1 MISMNKTPLYN
12 AHVQLGAKMV
22 NFSNWEMPISYSSLI
37 EEHHAVRNAA
47 GIFDV
52 SHMSIFDFD
61 GGNQIAFFEKIFSN
75 DIKKISK
82 VDKAIYGALLNE
94 EGGIL
99 DDLIIYHANDKFR
112 LVSNCSTQ
120 DQNRQWFEKHA
131 GEFGVKVIERSDMG
145 ILAIQGPGA
154 LNKILAIN
162 EIDSKVNSLQS
173 FGCMFEGDKLYA
185 RTGYTGE
192 DGFELII
199 PTKDINHLWDQ
210 ALALGCTPIGLGARD
225 TLRLEAGLNLYGN
238 DMTIDNH
245 PYESNLGWTIDMSDE
260 NREFIG
266 KDALLSIDQ
275 SKSQKIV
282 GIIMKDKGILRSG
295 YEITYENGKGVVLSG
310 SYSPTLQS
318 SIGLARVDQG
328 YEENGKVMIR
338 NKMLNIDFVSP
349 RFLRQ
354 GKMQS

>member
-1 MISMNKTPLYN
+1 MNKTPLN
-12 AHVQLGAKMV
+12 KSHIELGAKMV

-37 EEHHAVRNAA
+37 EEHNAVRNTV

-52 SHMSIFDFD
+52 SHMSVFDFD
-61 GGNQIAFFEKIFSN
+61 GDNQVAFFEKIFAN
-75 DIKKISK
+75 DIKKIYK
-82 VDKAIYGALLNE
+82 DNKAIYGALLNQ

-99 DDLIIYHANDKFR
+99 DDLIIYHANNKFR
-112 LVSNCSTQ
+112 LVSNCSTRE
-120 DQNRQWFEKHA
+120 QNRQWFEKHA
-131 GEFGVKVIERSDMG
+131 VEFGVKVMERSDMG
-145 ILAIQGPGA
+145 ILAIQGPDA
-154 LNKILAIN
+154 LNKILEIR
-162 EIDSKVNSLQS
+162 EIDNQVSTLQS

-192 DGFELII
+192 DGLELIV

-210 ALALGCTPIGLGARD
+210 ALELGCTPIGLGARD

-238 DMTIDNH
+238 DMTINNH
-245 PYESNLGWTIDMSDE
+245 PYESNMGWTIDMSDE
-260 NREFIG
+260 SREFIG

-282 GIIMKDKGILRSG
+282 GIILQDRGILRSG
-295 YEITYENGKGVVLSG
+295 YEITHEQGKGVVLSG

-328 YEENGKVMIR
+328 YKENGKVMIR
-338 NKMLNIDFVSP
+338 NKLLNIDFVSP
-349 RFLRQ
+349 RFLGQ
-354 GKMQS
+354 GKISS

>member
-1 MISMNKTPLYN
+1 MNKTPLN
-12 AHVQLGAKMV
+12 KSHIELGAKMV

-37 EEHHAVRNAA
+37 EEHNAVRSTV

-52 SHMSIFDFD
+52 SHMSVFDFD
-61 GGNQIAFFEKIFSN
+61 GDNQVAFFEKIFAN
-75 DIKKISK
+75 DIKKIYK
-82 VDKAIYGALLNE
+82 DNKAIYGALLNE

-99 DDLIIYHANDKFR
+99 DDLIIYHANNKFR
-112 LVSNCSTQ
+112 LVSNCSTRE
-120 DQNRQWFEKHA
+120 QNRQWFEKHA
-131 GEFGVKVIERSDMG
+131 IEFGVKVMERSDMG
-145 ILAIQGPGA
+145 ILAIQGPDA
-154 LNKILAIN
+154 LNKILKIK
-162 EIDSKVNSLQS
+162 EIDNQVNTLQS

-192 DGFELII
+192 DGLELIV

-210 ALALGCTPIGLGARD
+210 ALELGCTPIGLGARD

-238 DMTIDNH
+238 DMTINNH
-245 PYESNLGWTIDMSDE
+245 PYESNMGWTIDMSDE

-282 GIIMKDKGILRSG
+282 GIILQDKGILRSG
-295 YEITYENGKGVVLSG
+295 YEITHEQGKGVVLSG

-328 YEENGKVMIR
+328 YKENGKVMIR
-338 NKMLNIDFVSP
+338 NKLLNIDFVSP
-349 RFLRQ
+349 RFLGQ
-354 GKMQS
+354 GKISS

>member
-1 MISMNKTPLYN
+1 MNKTPLN
-12 AHVQLGAKMV
+12 KSHIELGAKMV

-37 EEHHAVRNAA
+37 EEHNAVRNTV

-52 SHMSIFDFD
+52 SHMSVFDFD
-61 GGNQIAFFEKIFSN
+61 GDNQVAFFEKIFAN
-75 DIKKISK
+75 DIKKIYK
-82 VDKAIYGALLNE
+82 DNKAIYGALLNA

-99 DDLIIYHANDKFR
+99 DDLIIYHANNKFR
-112 LVSNCSTQ
+112 LVSNCSTRE
-120 DQNRQWFEKHA
+120 QNRQWFEKHA
-131 GEFGVKVIERSDMG
+131 VEFGVKVMERSDMG
-145 ILAIQGPGA
+145 ILAIQGPDA
-154 LNKILAIN
+154 LNKILGIKEVDN
-162 EIDSKVNSLQS
+162 QVNTLQS

-192 DGFELII
+192 DGLELII

-210 ALALGCTPIGLGARD
+210 ALELGCTPIGLGARD

-238 DMTIDNH
+238 DMTINNH
-245 PYESNLGWTIDMSDE
+245 PYESNMGWTIDMSDE

-282 GIIMKDKGILRSG
+282 GIILQDKGVLRSG
-295 YEITYENGKGVVLSG
+295 YEITHEQGKGVVLSG

-328 YEENGKVMIR
+328 YKENGKVMIR
-338 NKMLNIDFVSP
+338 NKLLNIDFVSP
-349 RFLRQ
+349 RFLGQ
-354 GKMQS
+354 GKISS

>member
-1 MISMNKTPLYN
+1 MNKTPLHK
-12 AHVQLGAKMV
+12 AHIQLGAKMV

-37 EEHHAVRNAA
+37 EEHNAVRNTA

-52 SHMSIFDFD
+52 SHMSVFDFD
-61 GGNQIAFFEKIFSN
+61 GDNQVAFFEKIFAN
-75 DIKKISK
+75 DIKKIYK
-82 VDKAIYGALLNE
+82 DNKAIYGALLNE

-99 DDLIIYHANDKFR
+99 DDLIIYHANNKFR
-112 LVSNCSTQ
+112 LVSNCSTRE
-120 DQNRQWFEKHA
+120 QNRQWFEKHA
-131 GEFGVKVIERSDMG
+131 VEFGVKVMERSDMG
-145 ILAIQGPGA
+145 ILAIQGPDA
-154 LNKILAIN
+154 LNKILEIK
-162 EIDSKVNSLQS
+162 EIDAQVNTLQS

-192 DGFELII
+192 DGLELIV
-199 PTKDINHLWDQ
+199 PTQDINHLWDQ
-210 ALALGCTPIGLGARD
+210 ALELGCTPIGLGARD

-238 DMTIDNH
+238 DMTINNH
-245 PYESNLGWTIDMSDE
+245 PYESNMGWTIDMSDE

-282 GIIMKDKGILRSG
+282 GIILQDKGVLRSG
-295 YEITYENGKGVVLSG
+295 YEITHEQGKGVVLSG

-328 YEENGKVMIR
+328 YKENGKVMIR
-338 NKMLNIDFVSP
+338 NKLLNIDFVSP
-349 RFLRQ
+349 RFLGQ
-354 GKMQS
+354 GKISS

>member
-1 MISMNKTPLYN
+1 MNKTPLN
-12 AHVQLGAKMV
+12 KSHIELGAKMV

-37 EEHHAVRNAA
+37 EEHNAVRNTV

-52 SHMSIFDFD
+52 SHMSVFDFD
-61 GGNQIAFFEKIFSN
+61 GDNQVAFFEKIFAN
-75 DIKKISK
+75 DIKKIYK
-82 VDKAIYGALLNE
+82 DNKAIYGALLNE

-99 DDLIIYHANDKFR
+99 DDLIIYHANNKFR
-112 LVSNCSTQ
+112 LVSNCSTRE
-120 DQNRQWFEKHA
+120 QNRQWFEKHA
-131 GEFGVKVIERSDMG
+131 VEFGVKVMERSDMG
-145 ILAIQGPGA
+145 ILAIQGPNA
-154 LNKILAIN
+154 LNKILEIK
-162 EIDSKVNSLQS
+162 EIDAQVNTLPS

-192 DGFELII
+192 DGLELIV

-210 ALALGCTPIGLGARD
+210 ALELGCTPIGLGARD

-238 DMTIDNH
+238 DMTINNH
-245 PYESNLGWTIDMSDE
+245 PYESNMGWTIDMSDE

-266 KDALLSIDQ
+266 KDAILSIDQ

-282 GIIMKDKGILRSG
+282 GIILQDKGILRSG
-295 YEITYENGKGVVLSG
+295 YEITHEQGKGVVLSG

-328 YEENGKVMIR
+328 YKENGKVMIR
-338 NKMLNIDFVSP
+338 NKLLNIDFVSP
-349 RFLRQ
+349 RFLGQ
-354 GKMQS
+354 GKISS

>member
-1 MISMNKTPLYN
+1 MNKTPLN
-12 AHVQLGAKMV
+12 KSHIELGAKMV

-37 EEHHAVRNAA
+37 EEHNAVRSTV

-52 SHMSIFDFD
+52 SHMSVFDFD
-61 GGNQIAFFEKIFSN
+61 GDNQVAFFEKIFAN
-75 DIKKISK
+75 DIKKIYK
-82 VDKAIYGALLNE
+82 DNKAIYGALLNE

-99 DDLIIYHANDKFR
+99 DDLIIYHANNKFR
-112 LVSNCSTQ
+112 LVSNCSTRE
-120 DQNRQWFEKHA
+120 QNRQWFEKHA
-131 GEFGVKVIERSDMG
+131 IEFGVKVMERSDMG
-145 ILAIQGPGA
+145 ILAIQGPDA
-154 LNKILAIN
+154 LNKILGIK
-162 EIDSKVNSLQS
+162 EIDNQVNTLQS

-192 DGFELII
+192 DGLELIV

-210 ALALGCTPIGLGARD
+210 ALELGCTPIGLGARD

-238 DMTIDNH
+238 DMTINNH
-245 PYESNLGWTIDMSDE
+245 PYESNMGWTIDMSDE
-260 NREFIG
+260 SREFIG

-282 GIIMKDKGILRSG
+282 GIILQDKGILRSG
-295 YEITYENGKGVVLSG
+295 YEITHEQGKGVVLSG

-328 YEENGKVMIR
+328 YKENGKVMIR
-338 NKMLNIDFVSP
+338 NKLLNIDFVSP
-349 RFLRQ
+349 RFLGQ
-354 GKMQS
+354 GKISS

>member
-1 MISMNKTPLYN
+1 MNKTALNN
-12 AHVQLGAKMV
+12 AHIELGAKMV

-37 EEHHAVRNAA
+37 EEHNAVRNAA

-52 SHMSIFDFD
+52 SHMSVFDFD
-61 GGNQIAFFEKIFSN
+61 DGDQIAFFEKIFAN
-75 DIKKISK
+75 DIKKIYK
-82 VDKAIYGALLNE
+82 DDKAIYGALLNE

-99 DDLIIYHANDKFR
+99 DDLIIYHANNKFR
-112 LVSNCSTQ
+112 LVSNCSTRK
-120 DQNRQWFEKHA
+120 QNRQWLEKHA
-131 GEFGVKVIERSDMG
+131 LEFGVKVIERSDMG
-145 ILAIQGPGA
+145 ILAIQGPDA
-154 LNKILAIN
+154 LNKILEIK
-162 EIDSKVNSLQS
+162 EIDAQVNTLGS

-192 DGFELII
+192 DGLELIV
-199 PTKDINHLWDQ
+199 PTQDIDHLWDQ
-210 ALALGCTPIGLGARD
+210 ALELGCMPIGLGARD

-238 DMTIDNH
+238 DMTINNH
-245 PYESNLGWTIDMSDE
+245 PYESNLGWTIDMSDK

-282 GIIMKDKGILRSG
+282 GIILRDKGVLRSG
-295 YEITYENGKGVVLSG
+295 YEITHEQGKGVVLSG

-328 YEENGKVMIR
+328 YKENGKVMIR
-338 NKMLNIDFVSP
+338 NKILNIDFVSP
-349 RFLRQ
+349 RFLGQ
-354 GKMQS
+354 GKISS

>member
-1 MISMNKTPLYN
+1 MNKTPLN
-12 AHVQLGAKMV
+12 KSHIELGAKMV

-37 EEHHAVRNAA
+37 EEHNAVRNTV

-52 SHMSIFDFD
+52 SHMSVFDFD
-61 GGNQIAFFEKIFSN
+61 GDNQVAFFKKIFAN
-75 DIKKISK
+75 DIKKIYK
-82 VDKAIYGALLNE
+82 DNKAIYGALLNE

-99 DDLIIYHANDKFR
+99 DDLIIYHANNKFR
-112 LVSNCSTQ
+112 LVSNCSTRE
-120 DQNRQWFEKHA
+120 QNRQWFEKHA
-131 GEFGVKVIERSDMG
+131 VEFGVKVMERSDMG
-145 ILAIQGPGA
+145 ILAIQGPDA
-154 LNKILAIN
+154 INKILEIK
-162 EIDSKVNSLQS
+162 EIDAQVNALQS

-192 DGFELII
+192 DGLELIV

-210 ALALGCTPIGLGARD
+210 ALELGCTPIGLGARD

-238 DMTIDNH
+238 DMTINNH
-245 PYESNLGWTIDMSDE
+245 PYESNMGWTIDMSDE

-282 GIIMKDKGILRSG
+282 GIILQDKGVLRSG
-295 YEITYENGKGVVLSG
+295 YEITHEQGKGVVLSG

-328 YEENGKVMIR
+328 YKENGKVMIR
-338 NKMLNIDFVSP
+338 NKLLNIDFVSP
-349 RFLRQ
+349 RFLGQ
-354 GKMQS
+354 GKISS

>member
-1 MISMNKTPLYN
+1 MNKTPLN
-12 AHVQLGAKMV
+12 KSHIELGAKMV

-37 EEHHAVRNAA
+37 EEHNAVRNTV

-52 SHMSIFDFD
+52 SHMSVFDFD
-61 GGNQIAFFEKIFSN
+61 GDNQVAFFEKIFAN
-75 DIKKISK
+75 DIKKIYK
-82 VDKAIYGALLNE
+82 ENKAIYGALLNE

-99 DDLIIYHANDKFR
+99 DDLIIYHANNKFR
-112 LVSNCSTQ
+112 LVSNCSTRE
-120 DQNRQWFEKHA
+120 QNRQWFEKHA
-131 GEFGVKVIERSDMG
+131 VEFGVKVMERSDMG
-145 ILAIQGPGA
+145 ILAIQGPDA
-154 LNKILAIN
+154 LNKILEIK
-162 EIDSKVNSLQS
+162 EIDAQVNTLQS

-192 DGFELII
+192 DGLELIV

-210 ALALGCTPIGLGARD
+210 ALELGCTPIGLGARD

-238 DMTIDNH
+238 DMTINNH
-245 PYESNLGWTIDMSDE
+245 PYESNMGWTIDMSDE

-282 GIIMKDKGILRSG
+282 GIILQDKGVLRSG
-295 YEITYENGKGVVLSG
+295 YEITHEQGKGVVLSG

-328 YEENGKVMIR
+328 YKENGKVMIR
-338 NKMLNIDFVSP
+338 NKLLNVDFVSP
-349 RFLRQ
+349 RFLGQ
-354 GKMQS
+354 GKISS

>member
-1 MISMNKTPLYN
+1 MNKTPLN
-12 AHVQLGAKMV
+12 KSHIELGAKMV

-37 EEHHAVRNAA
+37 EEHNAVRNTV

-52 SHMSIFDFD
+52 SHMSVFDFD
-61 GGNQIAFFEKIFSN
+61 GDNQVAFFEKIFAN
-75 DIKKISK
+75 DIKKIYK
-82 VDKAIYGALLNE
+82 DNKAIYGALLNE

-99 DDLIIYHANDKFR
+99 DDLIIYHANNKFR
-112 LVSNCSTQ
+112 LVSNCSTRE
-120 DQNRQWFEKHA
+120 QNRQWFEKHA
-131 GEFGVKVIERSDMG
+131 VEFGVKVMERSDMG
-145 ILAIQGPGA
+145 ILAIQGPDA
-154 LNKILAIN
+154 LNKILEIK
-162 EIDSKVNSLQS
+162 EIDAQVNTLQS

-192 DGFELII
+192 DGLELIV

-210 ALALGCTPIGLGARD
+210 ALELGCTPIGLGARD

-238 DMTIDNH
+238 DMTINNH
-245 PYESNLGWTIDMSDE
+245 PYESNMGWTIDMSDE

-282 GIIMKDKGILRSG
+282 GIILQDKGVLRSG
-295 YEITYENGKGVVLSG
+295 YEITHEQGKGVVLSG

-328 YEENGKVMIR
+328 YKENGKVMIR
-338 NKMLNIDFVSP
+338 NKLLNVDFVSP
-349 RFLRQ
+349 RFLGQ
-354 GKMQS
+354 GKISS

>member
-1 MISMNKTPLYN
+1 MNKTPLN
-12 AHVQLGAKMV
+12 KSHIELGAKMV

-37 EEHHAVRNAA
+37 EEHNAVRNTV

-52 SHMSIFDFD
+52 SHMSAFDFN
-61 GGNQIAFFEKIFSN
+61 GGNQVAFFEKIFAN
-75 DIKKISK
+75 DIKKIYK
-82 VDKAIYGALLNE
+82 ENKAIYGALLNE

-99 DDLIIYHANDKFR
+99 DDLIIYHANNKFR
-112 LVSNCSTQ
+112 LVSNCSTRE
-120 DQNRQWFEKHA
+120 QNRQWFEKHA
-131 GEFGVKVIERSDMG
+131 VEFGVKVMERSDMG
-145 ILAIQGPGA
+145 ILAIQGPDA
-154 LNKILAIN
+154 LNKILEIK
-162 EIDSKVNSLQS
+162 EIDAQVNTLQS

-192 DGFELII
+192 DGLELIV

-210 ALALGCTPIGLGARD
+210 ALELGCMPIGLGARD

-238 DMTIDNH
+238 DMTINNH
-245 PYESNLGWTIDMSDE
+245 PYESNMSWTIDMSDE

-282 GIIMKDKGILRSG
+282 GIILQDKGVLRSG
-295 YEITYENGKGVVLSG
+295 YEITHEQGKGVVLSG

-328 YEENGKVMIR
+328 YKENGKVMIR
-338 NKMLNIDFVSP
+338 NKLLNIDFVSP
-349 RFLRQ
+349 RFLGQ
-354 GKMQS
+354 GKISS

>member
-1 MISMNKTPLYN
+1 MNKTPLN
-12 AHVQLGAKMV
+12 KSHIELGAKMV

-37 EEHHAVRNAA
+37 EEHNAVRNTV

-52 SHMSIFDFD
+52 SHMSVFDFN
-61 GGNQIAFFEKIFSN
+61 GGNQVAFFEKIFAN
-75 DIKKISK
+75 DIKKIYK
-82 VDKAIYGALLNE
+82 DNKAIYGALLNE

-99 DDLIIYHANDKFR
+99 DDLIIYHANNKFR
-112 LVSNCSTQ
+112 LVSNCSTRE
-120 DQNRQWFEKHA
+120 QNRQWFEKHA
-131 GEFGVKVIERSDMG
+131 VEFGVKVMERSDMG
-145 ILAIQGPGA
+145 ILAIQGPDA
-154 LNKILAIN
+154 INKILEIK
-162 EIDSKVNSLQS
+162 EIDAQVNALQS

-192 DGFELII
+192 DGLELIV

-210 ALALGCTPIGLGARD
+210 ALELGCTPIGLGARD

-238 DMTIDNH
+238 DMTINNH
-245 PYESNLGWTIDMSDE
+245 PYESNMGWTIDMSDE

-282 GIIMKDKGILRSG
+282 GIILQDKGVLRSG
-295 YEITYENGKGVVLSG
+295 YEITHEQGKGVVLSG

-328 YEENGKVMIR
+328 YKENGKVMIR
-338 NKMLNIDFVSP
+338 NKLLNIDFVSP
-349 RFLRQ
+349 RFLGQ
-354 GKMQS
+354 GKISS

>member
-1 MISMNKTPLYN
+1 MNKTPLN
-12 AHVQLGAKMV
+12 KSHIELGAKMV

-37 EEHHAVRNAA
+37 EEHNAVRNTV

-52 SHMSIFDFD
+52 SHMSVFDFD
-61 GGNQIAFFEKIFSN
+61 GDNQVAFFEKIFAN
-75 DIKKISK
+75 DIKKIYK
-82 VDKAIYGALLNE
+82 DNKAIYGALLNE

-99 DDLIIYHANDKFR
+99 DDLIIYHANNKFR
-112 LVSNCSTQ
+112 LVSNCSTRE
-120 DQNRQWFEKHA
+120 QNRQWFEKHA
-131 GEFGVKVIERSDMG
+131 VEFGVKVMERSDMG
-145 ILAIQGPGA
+145 ILAIQGPDA
-154 LNKILAIN
+154 LNKILEIK
-162 EIDSKVNSLQS
+162 EIDAQVNTLQS

-192 DGFELII
+192 DGLELIV

-210 ALALGCTPIGLGARD
+210 ALELGCTPIGLGARD

-238 DMTIDNH
+238 DMTINNH
-245 PYESNLGWTIDMSDE
+245 PYESNMGWTIDMSDE

-282 GIIMKDKGILRSG
+282 GIILQDKGILRSG
-295 YEITYENGKGVVLSG
+295 YEITHEQGKGVVLSG

-328 YEENGKVMIR
+328 YKENGKVMIR
-338 NKMLNIDFVSP
+338 NKLLNIDFVSP
-349 RFLRQ
+349 RFLGQ
-354 GKMQS
+354 GKISS

>member
-1 MISMNKTPLYN
+1 MNKTPLHN
-12 AHVQLGAKMV
+12 AHIQLGAKMV

-37 EEHHAVRNAA
+37 KEHNAVRNAA

-52 SHMSIFDFD
+52 SHMSVFDFD
-61 GGNQIAFFEKIFSN
+61 GGNQIAFFKKIFAN
-75 DIKKISK
+75 DIKKIYK
-82 VDKAIYGALLNE
+82 DNKAIYGALLNE

-99 DDLIIYHANDKFR
+99 DDLIIYHANNKFR
-112 LVSNCSTQ
+112 LVSNCSTRE
-120 DQNRQWFEKHA
+120 QNKQWLEKHA
-131 GEFGVKVIERSDMG
+131 VEFGVKVMERSDMG
-145 ILAIQGPGA
+145 ILAIQGPNA
-154 LNKILAIN
+154 LKKILEIK
-162 EIDSKVNSLQS
+162 EIDAQVNTLQS

-192 DGFELII
+192 DGLELIV
-199 PTKDINHLWDQ
+199 PTQDINHLWDQ
-210 ALALGCTPIGLGARD
+210 ALEMGCTPVGLGARD

-238 DMTIDNH
+238 DMTINNH

-266 KDALLSIDQ
+266 KNALLSIDQ

-282 GIIMKDKGILRSG
+282 GIILQDKGVLRSG
-295 YEITYENGKGVVLSG
+295 YEITHEQGKGVVLSG

-328 YEENGKVMIR
+328 YKENGKVMIR
-338 NKMLNIDFVSP
+338 NKVLNIDFVSP
-349 RFLRQ
+349 RFLGQ
-354 GKMQS
+354 GKISS